1 MRKRTRFFFIQNKV
15 LCLLRTIQGWSQGL
29 CCWHHI
35 WGEDWERAWKEKR
48 RSSSLPLKP
57 GVPEVMVGFTGIYTD
72 LKFFIEVRNRKSN
85 LRVIH
90 IEKITEGFEWGCRER
105 DNAQEMILGGDTH
118 GGGRAERWRKKRRR
132 NEEVVLEEKGTKY
145 GGTMEKMN
153 LWLNVAE
160 RLNTGPRTAGQLPY
174 SQDLTET
181 ARCVDL

>member
-118 GGGRAERWRKKRRR
+118 GGGGQRDGGRRGGEMRRWYWKRKEQ
-132 NEEVVLEEKGTKY
+132 NMEEPWKKWTSGWMLLRGWTL
-145 GGTMEKMN
+145 G
-153 LWLNVAE
+153 
-160 RLNTGPRTAGQLPY
+160 RGQLDNYLIPKTW
-174 SQDLTET
+174 QKQPD
-181 ARCVDL
+181 V